1 MGTMT
6 ENFVKTERKYKDLG
20 NRNAK
25 TNQLAIISITLLE
38 LLLIFGLVVQFIQ
51 GLFGASAYG
60 KLGLV
65 PIVVL
70 LASMVWNWV
79 IYIKDRTSEKLKYV
93 MMIGFL
99 VGWAYLMVTGTGIL
113 VGSYIYPVLI
123 ACILYRDAKY
133 ERVVFWIVLAVNIV
147 RTVVWGITGLL
158 LTSAGGTAL
167 ITTVLGYVVI
177 IVIHI
182 TARLY
187 ISFTHDMLYSVED
200 EKKMQNIMIQDILRI
215 SKGVTEEVE
224 RVNEL
229 MENLKDSSNIVHSS
243 IQEITTSTQVT
254 AESVQEQSRMTSVIN
269 DAISETAE
277 NARVMVETAENSTK
291 VVEENLKVINKIREN
306 AETIGETNSHVAG
319 SMEEL
324 QKKAQEVQQITEVIF
339 SISSQTNLLALNAS
353 IESARAG
360 EAGKGFAVVAEEIRK
375 LSEETRLSTE
385 KITGIVQELNMNAQN
400 ATEVV
405 QSSIDAM
412 NQQNQM
418 VENATDGFAAVQS
431 NMETLTQR
439 VEDMNE
445 KIENLV
451 ESNDTIIENISQLSA
466 ISEEVSAS
474 AKEVEER
481 SQDNQMQAQEA
492 KELLSQIQKI
502 VKDFSKYHIEAQ
514 E

>member
-6 ENFVKTERKYKDLG
+6 ETFVKTERKYKDLG

-51 GLFGASAYG
+51 AFFSASTYG

-70 LASMVWNWV
+70 IVSMVWNWV

-123 ACILYRDAKY
+123 ACILYRDVKY
-133 ERVVFWIVLAVNIV
+133 ERVVFWIVLAVNVV
-147 RTVVWGITGLL
+147 RMVVWVIKGVLMA
-158 LTSAGGTAL
+158 SADGSGL
-167 ITTVLGYVVI
+167 ITTVLSYVVI

-187 ISFTHDMLYSVED
+187 ISFTHDMLHSVED
-200 EKKMQNIMIQDILRI
+200 EKKMQSIMIQDILRI
-215 SKGVTEEVE
+215 SQGVTGEVE
-224 RVNEL
+224 RVNDL
-229 MENLKDSSNIVHSS
+229 MEELKDSSNIVHSS
-243 IQEITTSTQVT
+243 IQEISTSTQVT

-418 VENATDGFAAVQS
+418 VENATDSFAAVQT

-445 KIENLV
+445 KIKNLV
-451 ESNDTIIENISQLSA
+451 ESNDTIIENINQLSA

-492 KELLSQIQKI
+492 KELLSQVQEI
-502 VKDFSKYHIEAQ
+502 VKDFSKYHAEAQ

>member
-1 MGTMT
+1 MDTMT
-6 ENFVKTERKYKDLG
+6 ETFVKTERKYNDLG

-38 LLLIFGLVVQFIQ
+38 LLVIFGLVVQFIQ
-51 GLFGASAYG
+51 SFFSVSAYG

-65 PIVVL
+65 PIVIL
-70 LASMVWNWV
+70 LISMVWNWV
-79 IYIKDRTSEKLKYV
+79 AYIKDRTSDKLKYI
-93 MMIGFL
+93 MMMGFL
-99 VGWAYLMVTGTGIL
+99 IGWSYLMITSNNIL
-113 VGSYIYPVLI
+113 IGYYVFPALVAS
-123 ACILYRDAKY
+123 ILYRDVKY
-133 ERVVFWIVLAVNIV
+133 EKIVFWIVLAVSIV
-147 RTVVWGITGLL
+147 RTVKWGITGVLMA
-158 LTSAGGTAL
+158 SADGSTL
-167 ITTVLGYVVI
+167 ISIVVVYVVI
-177 IVIHI
+177 FVIHI
-182 TARLY
+182 TAKLY
-187 ISFTHDMLYSVED
+187 ISFTHDMLHSVED

-224 RVNEL
+224 RVNDL
-229 MENLKDSSNIVHSS
+229 MEELKDSSSIVHSS
-243 IQEITTSTQVT
+243 IQEISTSTQVT

-291 VVEENLKVINKIREN
+291 VVEENLQVINKIREN

-445 KIENLV
+445 KIRNLV

-492 KELLSQIQKI
+492 KELLSQVQKI
-502 VKDFSKYHIEAQ
+502 VKDFSKYNTEAQ

>member
-1 MGTMT
+1 MDTMT
-6 ENFVKTERKYKDLG
+6 EKFVKTERKYNDLG

-38 LLLIFGLVVQFIQ
+38 LLVIFGLFVQTF
-51 GLFGASAYG
+51 FSVTAYG

-65 PIVVL
+65 PMVIL
-70 LASMVWNWV
+70 LVSMVCNWIV
-79 IYIKDRTSEKLKYV
+79 YIKDRTSEKLKYV

-99 VGWAYLMVTGTGIL
+99 IGWAYLMLTGTNIL
-113 VGSYIYPVLI
+113 IGFYILPALI
-123 ACILYRDAKY
+123 ASILYRDVKY
-133 ERVVFWIVLAVNIV
+133 ERIVFWTVLAVNIV
-147 RTVVWGITGLL
+147 RTVIWGTTGVLMG
-158 LTSAGGTAL
+158 SAGMPL
-167 ITTVLGYVVI
+167 ISTVVGYVVI
-177 IVIHI
+177 LVIHI
-182 TARLY
+182 TAMLY
-187 ISFTHDMLYSVED
+187 ISFTHDMLHSVED
-200 EKKMQNIMIQDILRI
+200 EKKMQNIIIQDILRI
-215 SKGVTEEVE
+215 SKAVTEEVE
-224 RVNEL
+224 RVDDL
-229 MENLKDSSNIVHSS
+229 MGNLKDSSNIVHSS
-243 IQEITTSTQVT
+243 IQEISTSTQVT

-269 DAISETAE
+269 EAISETAE
-277 NARVMVETAENSTK
+277 NARVMVETAESSTK

-418 VENATDGFAAVQS
+418 VENATDGFAAVRS

-439 VEDMNE
+439 VEDMNK
-445 KIENLV
+445 KIKNLV

-492 KELLSQIQKI
+492 KELLSQVQEI
-502 VKDFSKYHIEAQ
+502 VKDFSKYHTEAQ

>member
-1 MGTMT
+1 MATKT
-6 ENFVKTERKYKDLG
+6 ESFVKTERKYNDLG

-38 LLLIFGLVVQFIQ
+38 LLVIFGLFVQTF
-51 GLFGASAYG
+51 FSVTAYG

-65 PIVVL
+65 PMLIL
-70 LASMVWNWV
+70 LVSMVCNWIV
-79 IYIKDRTSEKLKYV
+79 YIKDKTSEKLKYV
-93 MMIGFL
+93 MMVGFL
-99 VGWAYLMVTGTGIL
+99 IGWTYLMITGTG
-113 VGSYIYPVLI
+113 VLI
-123 ACILYRDAKY
+123 GCYVFPALTASILYRDVKY
-133 ERVVFWIVLAVNIV
+133 ERRIFCVVFAVNILRTIIWGSTGV
-147 RTVVWGITGLL
+147 LMGSAGVPLISTVVNF
-158 LTSAGGTAL
+158 
-167 ITTVLGYVVI
+167 VVVF
-177 IVIHI
+177 VIHI
-182 TARLY
+182 TAKLY
-187 ISFTHDMLYSVED
+187 ISFTHDMLHSVED
-200 EKKMQNIMIQDILRI
+200 EKEMQNIMIEDILRI

-224 RVNEL
+224 HVDDL
-229 MENLKDSSNIVHSS
+229 MENLEDSSSVVHSS
-243 IQEITTSTQVT
+243 IQEISKSTQVT

-291 VVEENLKVINKIREN
+291 VVEENLKAINQIREN

-385 KITGIVQELNMNAQN
+385 KITGIVQELNRNAQN

-405 QSSIDAM
+405 QSSIEAM

-418 VENATDGFAAVQS
+418 VESAADGFATVRS

-439 VEDMNE
+439 VEDMNQ
-445 KIENLV
+445 KIQNLV

-474 AKEVEER
+474 AREVEER
-481 SQDNQMQAQEA
+481 SQDNQLQTQAA
-492 KELLSQIQKI
+492 KESLHQVQEL
-502 VKDFSKYHIEAQ
+502 VKDFSKYHVE

>member
-1 MGTMT
+1 MENTVT
-6 ENFVKTERKYKDLG
+6 ESFVKTERKYKDLG

-38 LLLIFGLVVQFIQ
+38 VLVVFGLVVQTF
-51 GLFGASAYG
+51 FTVTDYG
-60 KLGLV
+60 KLGLI
-65 PIVVL
+65 PIVILIV
-70 LASMVWNWV
+70 SMVCNWIV
-79 IYIKDRTSEKLKYV
+79 YKKDKASEKLKYV
-93 MMIGFL
+93 MMVGFL
-99 VGWAYLMVTGTGIL
+99 IGWAYLMVTGTNIL
-113 VGSYIYPVLI
+113 IASYIFPALI
-123 ACILYRDAKY
+123 ASILYRDVKY
-133 ERVVFWIVLAVNIV
+133 EKIVFGIVLAIIIL
-147 RTVVWGITGLL
+147 RTVIWGVTGVLMG
-158 LTSAGGTAL
+158 SAGMPL
-167 ITTVLGYVVI
+167 ISTVVSYVVI

-182 TARLY
+182 TAILY
-187 ISFTHDMLYSVED
+187 IRFTHDMLHSVED
-200 EKKMQNIMIQDILRI
+200 EKEMQNIMIQDILRI
-215 SKGVTEEVE
+215 SKGVTDGVE
-224 RVNEL
+224 HADHL
-229 MENLKDSSNIVHSS
+229 MEDLKDSSGIVHSS
-243 IQEITTSTQVT
+243 IQEISKSTQVT

-277 NARVMVETAENSTK
+277 NAKAMVETAENSTK
-291 VVEENLKVINKIREN
+291 VVEENLNAINQIREN
-306 AETIGETNSHVAG
+306 AEMIGETNSHVAG

-385 KITGIVQELNMNAQN
+385 KIAGIVQELNMNAQN

-405 QSSIDAM
+405 QSSITAM

-418 VENATDGFAAVQS
+418 VENAADGFAAVRS
-431 NMETLTQR
+431 NMETLTNR

-445 KIENLV
+445 KIKNLL

-481 SQDNQMQAQEA
+481 SQDTQLQAQEA
-492 KELLSQIQKI
+492 KELLNQVQEL
-502 VKDFSKYHIEAQ
+502 VKDFSKYHE
-514 E
+514 EVSD

>member
-1 MGTMT
+1 MDTMT
-6 ENFVKTERKYKDLG
+6 ETFVKTERKYNDLG

-38 LLLIFGLVVQFIQ
+38 LLVIFGLVVQFIQ
-51 GLFGASAYG
+51 SFFTVSAYG
-60 KLGLV
+60 KLGLG
-65 PIVVL
+65 PIVIL
-70 LASMVWNWV
+70 LISMVWNWV
-79 IYIKDRTSEKLKYV
+79 AYIKDRTSDKLKYI

-99 VGWAYLMVTGTGIL
+99 IGWSYLMITSNNIL
-113 VGSYIYPVLI
+113 IGYYVFPALI
-123 ACILYRDAKY
+123 ASILYRDVKY
-133 ERVVFWIVLAVNIV
+133 EKTVFWIVLAVSIV
-147 RTVVWGITGLL
+147 RTVKWGITGVLMA
-158 LTSAGGTAL
+158 SADGSTL
-167 ITTVLGYVVI
+167 ISIVVVYVVI
-177 IVIHI
+177 LVIHI
-182 TARLY
+182 TAKLY
-187 ISFTHDMLYSVED
+187 ISFTHDMLHSLED
-200 EKKMQNIMIQDILRI
+200 EKKIQNIMIQDILRI
-215 SKGVTEEVE
+215 SEGVTEEVE
-224 RVNEL
+224 RVNDL
-229 MENLKDSSNIVHSS
+229 MEELKDSSSIVHSS
-243 IQEITTSTQVT
+243 IQEISTSTQVT

-291 VVEENLKVINKIREN
+291 VVEENLQVINKIREN

-431 NMETLTQR
+431 NMVTLTQR

-445 KIENLV
+445 KIKNLV

-481 SQDNQMQAQEA
+481 SQDNQIQAQEA
-492 KELLSQIQKI
+492 KELLSQVQEI